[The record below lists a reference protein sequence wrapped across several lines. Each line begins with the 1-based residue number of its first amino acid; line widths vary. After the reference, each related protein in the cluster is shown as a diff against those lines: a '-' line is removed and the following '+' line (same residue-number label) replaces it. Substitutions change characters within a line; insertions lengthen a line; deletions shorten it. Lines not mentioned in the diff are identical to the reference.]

1 MGRMKRILIHMG
13 DPYLIDNPCTKR
25 VRAFKEELKKQG
37 FEVVIMAP
45 DIKGIAKDPEV
56 TYCRTIPLKKKNVFY
71 RMANGAGFAISSVC
85 GLGKAGKIDIV
96 ITTTPPALISLAGWI
111 MAKVKHAK
119 LVYDVRDIW
128 PDVALE
134 MNEFTVNSIY
144 YKIFK
149 FIRDFMLKHA
159 DLVTAVSDGK
169 VNKLKEYAP
178 QKEIAKVSNGF
189 DIHFL
194 QNQLNLDLYRKIA
207 VQERFVCVYTGN
219 LGLAQGLKQLLYIAG
234 RAKEK
239 GLNTSFWLYG
249 KGAEEEELKEYV
261 RKHQL
266 DHVFFGG
273 KLSNRD
279 IYTVLKAA
287 DISFVPLVNEN
298 LKDSIPT
305 KIYEAL
311 GVGCPVLLAAEGDA
325 AAVLKETGLGIAV
338 KPNQLEELWNAF
350 LQMYND
356 REQMDGL
363 KSHAVTL
370 MQNRYSVQYS
380 AQILVRELKRMCME

>member
-1 MGRMKRILIHMG
+1 MG

-25 VRAFKEELKKQG
+25 VRAFKEELIRNG
-37 FEVVIMAP
+37 FKVVIMAP
-45 DIKGIAKDPEV
+45 DIKGIEKDPEV

-71 RMANGAGFAISSVC
+71 RLANGASFAISSMC
-85 GLGKAGKIDIV
+85 GLRKAGEIDIV
-96 ITTTPPALISLAGWI
+96 ITTTPPALISMAGWI

-134 MNEFTVNSIY
+134 MNEFKESSIY
-144 YKIFK
+144 YRIFK
-149 FIRDFMLKHA
+149 SIRDFMLKHA
-159 DLVTAVSDGK
+159 DLITAVSDGK

-178 QKEIAKVSNGF
+178 QKKIVKIPNGF
-189 DIHFL
+189 DVFFL
-194 QNQLNLDLYRKIA
+194 QNQLSLELYRKIA
-207 VQERFVCVYTGN
+207 VPDKFVCVYTGN
-219 LGLAQGLKQLLYIAG
+219 LGLAQGLRQLLYIAEK
-234 RAKEK
+234 AKK
-239 GLNTSFWLYG
+239 NRLSTSFWLYG
-249 KGAEEEELKEYV
+249 KGAEEEKLKEYV
-261 RKHQL
+261 REHQL
-266 DHVFFGG
+266 DNVFFGG

-287 DISFVPLVNEN
+287 NISFVPLVNGN

-325 AAVLKETGLGIAV
+325 VAVLKETGLGIAV
-338 KPNQLEELWNAF
+338 KPNQPEELWDAF
-350 LQMYND
+350 LQVYNGRD
-356 REQMDGL
+356 QMEGL

-370 MQNRYSVQYS
+370 MLNKYSIQHS
-380 AQILVRELKRMCME
+380 AQILVKELQRMCMC